1 MSFAKLP
8 LLALGLT
15 LLSTCSE
22 LDNTGPVQ
30 GRSTPQTTEEI
41 AFAKSVLD
49 DLQPQSIAQNREF
62 CGFIGL
68 NEDGDY
74 IATTPTRG
82 RKGSCQ
88 PEMDDDFEPL
98 ASFHTHGAHSA
109 DYDSELPSTDDL
121 LADMDEGVDG
131 YIGTP
136 GGRVWFND
144 SSKERSFLLCG
155 PRCISSDPGYD
166 PDDAPPPANEYDLD
180 GLYDR
185 ENSPI

>member
-8 LLALGLT
+8 LLAIGLT
-15 LLSTCSE
+15 LLITCSGLE
-22 LDNTGPVQ
+22 DPGAVRN
-30 GRSTPQTTEEI
+30 RSTPQTAEEI
-41 AFAKSVLD
+41 AFAKSVLN
-49 DLQPQSIAQNREF
+49 DLQAQSIAQNREF

-68 NEDGDY
+68 DEDGDY
-74 IATTPTRG
+74 ISTTPTRG

-88 PEMDDDFEPL
+88 PEREDDFEPL

-121 LADMDEGVDG
+121 LADMDEGIDG

-144 SSKERSFLLCG
+144 SSEESAMMLCG
-155 PRCISSDPGYD
+155 ERCINSDPGYD
-166 PDDAPPPANEYDLD
+166 PNDAPPPAKEYDLD

>member
-15 LLSTCSE
+15 LLSTCA
-22 LDNTGPVQ
+22 DIDTVQ
-30 GRSTPQTTEEI
+30 PTRSTPQTAEEI
-41 AFAKSVLD
+41 TFAKSVLNN
-49 DLQPQSIAQNREF
+49 LQPQSIAQNREF

-68 NEDGDY
+68 GEDGNY
-74 IATTPTRG
+74 ISTTPIRG

-88 PEMDDDFEPL
+88 PEMDEGFEPL

-109 DYDSELPSTDDL
+109 EYDSELPSSDDL

-144 SSKERSFLLCG
+144 SSQEHSTLLCG

-166 PDDAPPPANEYDLD
+166 PSDAPPPAKEYDLD
-180 GLYDR
+180 AIYDR